1 MIKFIKNNSRK
12 LYIIGSAILVLM
24 IAVLGVMIAGEFGK
38 NVSAANTHTVTVEKT
53 STVTVYVSGK
63 GVTYDPSLST
73 DNTEVYHVEENTSI
87 TLRAVNES
95 RVFTSWQITG
105 GYNKVDNAAVL
116 TDKLFEITP
125 TADITIDTE
134 KKNALL
140 ADYGEYMNAS
150 FMITLDTHL
159 MYLQKIFEAG
169 PVLANVANKDVLD
182 AYDYFFEKYSTY
194 ENNILPISNTAQ
206 KEAKATAIINN
217 GLFTKIQN
225 GYYKIGSSFSLLDEN
240 FKGIGNETYPF
251 KGIFCGN
258 SNSTKAT
265 IFVTASGTET
275 SGDMLRGLFQIT
287 DPEAVIRN
295 VNIRVSLGVK
305 ANSSTAATNIYA
317 GGVAGKVN
325 KSVISN
331 VDVLARIAVD
341 ATSANIYAG
350 GVAGELAGGLD
361 DSRNILING
370 NDSTF
375 ILTTYASEKS
385 IYSGLVSGNATNVY
399 VKEANIDTTS
409 FAISAKNTASN
420 TYNANTNV
428 YLGNLFGKYTATSA
442 MPIENVKIF
451 GSEKESIT
459 SLISSGN
466 SYIGGLIG
474 HLTVKSGSVN
484 LGDVSIKNTSGESK
498 LSASSVDKNS
508 QTNLLTAGLI
518 ACVEGAGLN
527 PTEEFLDGAKEKIV
541 DGVKHYE
548 YEYIFN
554 TDLLIQSVNNG
565 LADGIDFGKTMA
577 SGFIARGYMN
587 LNGTDSNRNEIFLSS
602 ADYTTKVYATQT
614 STSSHLYPETGANDK
629 EHCVATAFYGNINK
643 TSGTIQYINIYA
655 SNFDIAATRELGSKG
670 NGDVMAAGFLS
681 YAQGVTISDCTLY
694 LDESSI
700 KGHSLSYEVTNSTAN
715 ANNTYVGGFIGQFE
729 GLNYYTPL
737 TLKNIKFAGNYDHKT
752 NVVSG
757 SSTIIEGIQNSVGGG
772 DDQNCNFIGGI
783 VGWLQHANANG
794 LYFEGSNSDRD
805 YIASL
810 THENP
815 ASAFC
820 GGVIGYIRTRDGRV
834 ITIENIEISKTKV
847 YSGATVINA
856 KDIPDI
862 YVGGILGSAFCQG
875 STVGVNI
882 NSTRVIDVD
891 IIGEGNENI
900 QLTVGG
906 IVGSTT
912 WDGKVTINNSY
923 VIRSNIS
930 SSLAFNLTYRSTN
943 LCSHAAGIIGRSNTN
958 ADINNCAVIDSVINS
973 EFKNNSG
980 YSIYCDTS
988 SSLIYGNSE
997 NALTGA
1003 GGAETVNIS
1012 NCYSNSSVKST
1023 SNMYTIVRNYSDSAG
1038 KVSVSNSY
1046 YVKQNVES
1054 ATGLGTA
1061 LDFSSVPV
1069 GYYSN
1074 TLLFDGD
1081 LVQNTAY
1088 KYYID
1093 IDDTSL
1099 FTIGNTGTSLGA
1111 YATVQNS
1118 SSFADIWINAKAS
1131 GDTSKNP
1138 SNYATETE
1146 LIEAGWFKLGSL
1158 VIYNGTPETS
1168 ATKGTTDYSYIMDNA
1183 EYVYQTTGENAGK
1196 YLNINYP
1203 YNVIDSVNY
1212 NVVVDRINNV
1222 ILNNN
1227 NGNKNVTLESII
1239 NVDVVSNM
1247 HQLKMTFNINPSN
1260 YYPVL
1265 FDSAGKLIQTSGLVY
1280 DEFGTFDFIV
1290 DDDKT
1295 YTIKYSPNESIN
1307 HDVEFYMGFV
1317 DGKGNLLTTS
1327 CHKFVINHNEKIFVG
1342 LIYAD
1347 YTKPINYQDI
1357 TYIDS
1362 DLDDVMDVIYKLRSG
1377 TVIKILPVFV
1387 MSNEPDKYIISEL
1400 DVSTVKYSSNVGTM
1414 KSNGEFIAPSSGDG
1428 EITAT
1433 YTEDGNTT
1441 TKKIN
1446 LSIVEEI
1453 TVTYSAIGA
1462 DIQALTYATPDND
1475 YYLDLDLLEHY
1486 GGDPSLFNI
1495 SMISAGTGFISPAVN
1510 LGTNQYISKLIITL
1524 GGRVSDV
1531 FVYGSTDGG
1540 NNFDTKELVTFGV
1553 YENYADYT
1561 LNLSDNS
1568 YNSFNIVTSSSEGV
1582 GILGYTVVISESKTV
1597 TYSNKASD
1605 TYTATLSG
1613 DVYVTREVNLVT
1625 GGYVEFPESKN
1636 GYFTGVELRI
1646 GNGTG
1651 RVYLEVKTE
1660 GSSEWEEYTYQS
1672 HNNQNYFTN
1681 YTINIARDK
1690 VIAIRLYVDSASAT
1704 FRLSNLNYRLS
1715 YSSSYKSWDF
1725 SLDDAKLTTCTYTN
1739 YIVCIKKTVSYNT
1752 AAAVFSLSGN
1762 NEFSTLNIKF
1772 GNVSGINNTN
1782 KARGAD
1788 IFISTSS
1795 DKNTGGSTQSTY
1807 DHPKIWSAYDQ
1818 YTSYTTRELDFV
1830 YGSENN
1836 RYDSKQKYSHLIV
1849 RIPSD
1854 GPNELRIESV
1864 SDVGKLIFNNVVTS
1878 EFNYNFKTV
1887 DEENKEATLNKYD
1900 YTSVSTETV
1909 DIENA
1914 SKITV
1919 SNILGITIKNSNVLD
1934 KNAILNKNWV
1944 YTNNGITPVTSWD
1957 IETTN
1962 YSLII
1967 PKEYLKDNKVSSF
1980 VVNAEFPVVY
1990 TISFDL
1996 QSDSFNPDY
2005 TGKTEFSYKVEAGTT
2020 FTELF
2025 GTPTTP
2031 TENYNELLDA
2041 LKPELHGGVKK
2052 FGFVFG
2058 GFYLIDSGNSLDA
2071 YSMSFEELLEKQGG
2085 LEIYSSYNFFGR
2097 WSFLIE
2103 HIEAPGTEIK
2113 TSFEPGFME
2122 NIGLTEEER
2131 EELELND
2138 SITIPINNNRG
2149 YVFTVEKEEGFIGE
2163 AQVNAYIVANEN
2175 HIDKNDDGKCDI
2187 CNNPAEEIK
2196 SDHIREITIEK
2207 YHDNMYLY
2215 FIPAEE
2221 ITGYLVI
2228 VSNVTNS
2235 SIIVGKNTASV
2246 TEQILPEDGIY
2257 TFKYVVN
2264 HKDGESYIYDST
2276 ANLLN
2281 IKRNIMIE
2289 FFTQVYDE
2297 DDKATDVEERKLPID
2312 TVIEVYYSLYEDGVL
2327 TDQTIGVYKTTSADE
2342 SKVYLDQFKKWNQAE
2357 DAFSDITFATLLSN
2371 NTTTSEVYY
2380 FVVTPPNGTDT
2391 RRSTSG
2397 NEIINEV
2404 IYVGYCNE
2412 AKTDYIS
2419 GMRNDDDIINQ
2430 PIEDIVEG
2438 VATKESSKNEKI
2450 YSVTPSRVTNLTKA
2464 DNNNYTF
2471 TDITTYHVIDLDI
2484 SNGSINDGKI
2494 VLSDDAT
2501 NNTIITSSDIKGKIR
2516 ELGLELGFGTGLV
2529 EVLGSTDGLSWTPI
2543 TTFLVDDV
2551 DYKYYYVDFE
2561 AKGNNFTHFKVDN
2574 KSLGE
2579 MRLASFNYNT
2589 ISNAMEY
2596 KYSIS
2601 EGELDEN
2608 TLSFVN
2614 KIKGDTRHDGK
2625 TFMLA
2630 VEYSVYKT
2638 DEDSI
2643 SLDTSILVNG
2653 KEYKPLL
2660 AEREGKVVAYYNLNE
2675 IIDEL
2680 NVTSISI
2687 TLNND
2692 SQELSRVRLLEATS
2706 ASKPAVSEERVV
2718 HPKN

>member
-38 NVSAANTHTVTVEKT
+38 NVNAANTHTVTVAKT

-73 DNTEVYHVEENTSI
+73 DNTEVYHVEEDTSI

-95 RVFTSWQITG
+95 RVFTNWKITG
-105 GYNKVDNAAVL
+105 GYDKVDNAAVL

-125 TADITIDTE
+125 TTDITIDTE

-194 ENNILPISNTAQ
+194 ETNILPISNTTQA
-206 KEAKATAIINN
+206 EAKATAIINN
-217 GLFTKIQN
+217 GLFAKIQN

-295 VNIRVSLGVK
+295 VNIRISLGVK
-305 ANSSTAATNIYA
+305 ANASTAATNIYA

-361 DSRNILING
+361 DSRNVLING
-370 NDSTF
+370 KDSTF
-375 ILTTYASEKS
+375 ILTTYASEKN

-399 VKEANIDTTS
+399 VKEANIDTSS

-420 TYNANTNV
+420 TYNNNTNV

-442 MPIENVKIF
+442 MPIENVKIS
-451 GSEKESIT
+451 GSSKESIT

-474 HLTVKSGSVN
+474 HLTVSSGSVN

-518 ACVEGAGLN
+518 ACVVGNNLN
-527 PTEEFLDGAKEKIV
+527 AKEEFLDGVKTKVV
-541 DGVKHYE
+541 DGVTHYE

-565 LADGIDFGKTMA
+565 QGNGSTFGKTMA
-577 SGFIARGYMN
+577 TGFIARGYMN
-587 LNGTDSNRNEIFLSS
+587 LNGNSDTNRNEIFLSS
-602 ADYTTKVYATQT
+602 GKYKTKVYATQT
-614 STSSHLYPETGANDK
+614 STSAHTAVDQTTGAVSNGANDK
-629 EHCVATAFYGNINK
+629 EHCLATAFYGNINR
-643 TSGTIQYINIYA
+643 TGFTMQNINVYA
-655 SNFDIAATRELGSKG
+655 SNYDIAATRELGSYG
-670 NGDVMAAGFLS
+670 MGDVHAAGFIAYTSNVNLTNLTMYLNDS
-681 YAQGVTISDCTLY
+681 Y
-694 LDESSI
+694 I
-700 KGHSLSYEVTNSTAN
+700 KGHSLSYEVHNSRSGI
-715 ANNTYVGGFIGQFE
+715 NNCYVGGFIGAFDGTSAE
-729 GLNYYTPL
+729 KANLVDL
-737 TLKNIKFAGNYDHKT
+737 TNITFAGHYDHLTKIE
-752 NVVSG
+752 SG
-757 SSTIIEGIQNSVGGG
+757 TTSKIEGTQNTYGASDYTNENYV
-772 DDQNCNFIGGI
+772 GGI
-783 VGWLQHANANG
+783 VGRMYLADANG
-794 LYFEGSNSDRD
+794 LYYVGSPSDED
-805 YIASL
+805 IIISL
-810 THENP
+810 THEDP

-820 GGVIGYIRTRDGRV
+820 GGVIGSIRNNVNLV
-834 ITIENIEISKTKV
+834 IDLENIEISNASV
-847 YSGATVINA
+847 HAAATVEVNVGSW
-856 KDIPDI
+856 PDI
-862 YVGGILGSAFCQG
+862 YIGGILGAIYHDTSG
-875 STVGVNI
+875 GTLNLSNSKVI
-882 NSTRVIDVD
+882 NTSVK
-891 IIGEGNENI
+891 GEGNEMI
-900 QLTVGG
+900 MLYVGG
-906 IVGSTT
+906 VIGTAT
-912 WDGKVTINNSY
+912 WSGETNISDVY
-923 VIRSNIS
+923 VVNSNIES
-930 SSLAFNLTYRSTN
+930 HLKVNTNFDFNDIAS
-943 LCSHAAGIIGRSNTN
+943 CAAGIMGRTNSNT
-958 ADINNCAVIDSVINS
+958 DIENCAVIDCSVDSSYVNT
-973 EFKNNSG
+973 
-980 YSIYCDTS
+980 YSTTKTANTS
-988 SSLIYGNSE
+988 SSGIFGDRE
-997 NALTGA
+997 GDTI
-1003 GGAETVNIS
+1003 EII
-1012 NCYSNSSVKST
+1012 NCYSNSSLTST
-1023 SNMYTIVRNYSDSAG
+1023 GGVYGIARAYTDTSAT
-1038 KVSVSNSY
+1038 NSY
-1046 YVKQNVES
+1046 YVEQNAGGVS
-1054 ATGLGTA
+1054 GLGTA
-1061 LDFSSVPV
+1061 LDFSNKPV
-1069 GYYSN
+1069 NATN
-1074 TLLFDGD
+1074 TLLFTSGTGVAQLPSTAAKYFID
-1081 LVQNTAY
+1081 LENTT
-1088 KYYID
+1088 D
-1093 IDDTSL
+1093 FTVGSNTDDEL
-1099 FTIGNTGTSLGA
+1099 GVRYNTGVTDK
-1111 YATVQNS
+1111 
-1118 SSFADIWINAKAS
+1118 SSFADIWINAKDG
-1131 GDTSKNP
+1131 GDTNDP
-1138 SNYATETE
+1138 SDYATEAE
-1146 LIEAGWFKLGSL
+1146 LINAGWFKLGN
-1158 VIYNGTPETS
+1158 VIVYTGDASDTITISSPN
-1168 ATKGTTDYSYIMDNA
+1168 YSFIGDGS
-1183 EYVYQTTGENAGK
+1183 EYVLQADGTFKNK
-1196 YLNINYP
+1196 NYP
-1203 YNVIDSVNY
+1203 YDEIDNVGYTVGTTGSEELD
-1212 NVVVDRINNV
+1212 
-1222 ILNNN
+1222 
-1227 NGNKNVTLESII
+1227 GTTVTLTNII
-1239 NVDVVSNM
+1239 DVNVVSNM
-1247 HQLKMTFNINPSN
+1247 KQIKIKFNLSPAD

-1265 FDSAGKLIQTSGLVY
+1265 FDSAGKVISSNGLVN
-1280 DEFGTFDFIV
+1280 DEYGKFDFTING
-1290 DDDKT
+1290 T
-1295 YTIKYSPNESIN
+1295 EYTITYEPNESIN
-1307 HDVEFYMGFV
+1307 HDDTFFIGFV
-1317 DGKGNLLTTS
+1317 NGKDEVLTTS
-1327 CHKFVINHNEKIFVG
+1327 AYQFDINYNAATLVG

-1347 YTKPINYQDI
+1347 YTKPINYQEI
-1357 TYIDS
+1357 TFS
-1362 DLDDVMDVIYKLRSG
+1362 NNATYKLRASKI
-1377 TVIKILPVFV
+1377 IKILPVFE
-1387 MSNEPDKYIISEL
+1387 MKNEPGKYVISEL
-1400 DVSTVKYSSNVGTM
+1400 NVSKVTYETSNANSKI
-1414 KSNGEFIAPSSGDG
+1414 KSNGELTAPGSGTG
-1428 EITAT
+1428 TVTVT
-1433 YTEDGNTT
+1433 YTENSTT
-1441 TKKIN
+1441 QTKTI
-1446 LSIVEEI
+1446 SFSVVSEVS
-1453 TVTYSAIGA
+1453 VTYTSVGA
-1462 DIQALTYATPDND
+1462 EVEALNYATTDND
-1475 YYLDLDLLEHY
+1475 YYMDVDLLDHY
-1486 GGDPSLFNI
+1486 GGVPVTFNVKYE
-1495 SMISAGTGFISPAVN
+1495 GTPDEHIFVSPLIPTDA
-1510 LGTNQYISKLIITL
+1510 TKLVLTL
-1524 GGRVSDV
+1524 GGATGTIEFYVSDDN
-1531 FVYGSTDGG
+1531 GRHW
-1540 NNFDTKELVTFGV
+1540 TKENDINVTSTSYSEYEINVEGKNYTNFKLVNPNHTDIGINSYTVMFEPIEVNLTSDVQNSDLDGTTVVDTSGKDMFTMTNATVTRDETTINGTNINGLNFRNSKTTLTGFPYNANNEQRYTAVTVNYSGTGKVTLYGMYAEYQQNWFGGGS
-1553 YENYADYT
+1553 YELTNT
-1561 LNLSDNS
+1561 WEELTVLSDNVRYTGMTNQNNNKRLVQIMIVIEGEDNFSLDSIS
-1568 YNSFNIVTSSSEGV
+1568 YNVRNNNNDNGNNTNASFNSIAYEQTKHSDNYILVNGDATFTFNRPLQELPVIVSEGTIN
-1582 GILGYTVVISESKTV
+1582 GTPSYSGS
-1597 TYSNKASD
+1597 TYSISGTNLKISSVNAKVIDYNST
-1605 TYTATLSG
+1605 TYTFNGTSTISQAGFTNGSQTLQASINGCSTSG
-1613 DVYVTREVNLVT
+1613 TNL
-1625 GGYVEFPESKN
+1625 
-1636 GYFTGVELRI
+1636 LL
-1646 GNGTG
+1646 NGTG
-1651 RVYLEVKTE
+1651 YYTYDKDDLAANGWITPSAWDVDATHYTLKVPQSVIQAAPV
-1660 GSSEWEEYTYQS
+1660 GSS
-1672 HNNQNYFTN
+1672 
-1681 YTINIARDK
+1681 II
-1690 VIAIRLYVDSASAT
+1690 
-1704 FRLSNLNYRLS
+1704 
-1715 YSSSYKSWDF
+1715 
-1725 SLDDAKLTTCTYTN
+1725 
-1739 YIVCIKKTVSYNT
+1739 
-1752 AAAVFSLSGN
+1752 
-1762 NEFSTLNIKF
+1762 
-1772 GNVSGINNTN
+1772 
-1782 KARGAD
+1782 
-1788 IFISTSS
+1788 
-1795 DKNTGGSTQSTY
+1795 
-1807 DHPKIWSAYDQ
+1807 
-1818 YTSYTTRELDFV
+1818 
-1830 YGSENN
+1830 
-1836 RYDSKQKYSHLIV
+1836 
-1849 RIPSD
+1849 
-1854 GPNELRIESV
+1854 
-1864 SDVGKLIFNNVVTS
+1864 
-1878 EFNYNFKTV
+1878 
-1887 DEENKEATLNKYD
+1887 
-1900 YTSVSTETV
+1900 V
-1909 DIENA
+1909 DI
-1914 SKITV
+1914 
-1919 SNILGITIKNSNVLD
+1919 
-1934 KNAILNKNWV
+1934 
-1944 YTNNGITPVTSWD
+1944 
-1957 IETTN
+1957 
-1962 YSLII
+1962 
-1967 PKEYLKDNKVSSF
+1967 
-1980 VVNAEFPVVY
+1980 EFPVVY
-1990 TISFDL
+1990 TISFAL

-2025 GTPTTP
+2025 GTPTSP

-2041 LKPELHGGVKK
+2041 LKPELYGGVKK

-2085 LEIYSSYNFFGR
+2085 LEIYSSYHFFGR

-2122 NIGLTEEER
+2122 KIGLTEEER

-2163 AQVNAYIVANEN
+2163 AQVNAYIVANEH
-2175 HIDKNDDGKCDI
+2175 HIDKNGDGECDI

-2196 SDHIREITIEK
+2196 SDHIREITIQK

-2297 DDKATDVEERKLPID
+2297 DTKATDVEERKLPVG

-2342 SKVYLDQFKKWNQAE
+2342 SKVYLDQFKKWNQTE
-2357 DAFSDITFATLLSN
+2357 DAFSNITFATLLSN
-2371 NTTTSEVYY
+2371 NTSTSEVYY

-2397 NEIINEV
+2397 NEIINEA

-2450 YSVTPSRVTNLTKA
+2450 YSVTPSRVTSLTKT

-2484 SNGSINDGKI
+2484 SNGSITDGKI
-2494 VLSDDAT
+2494 VLSDNAT
-2501 NNTIITSSDIKGKIR
+2501 NDTIITSSSIKGKIR
-2516 ELGLELGFGTGLV
+2516 EIGLELGFGTGLV

-2543 TTFLVDDV
+2543 ATFLVDDV

-2579 MRLASFNYNT
+2579 MRLASFSYNT

-2601 EGELDEN
+2601 EGELDGN

-2614 KIKGDTRHDGK
+2614 EIKGDTRHDGK

-2630 VEYSVYKT
+2630 VEYTGVVNISTNV
-2638 DEDSI
+2638 SI
-2643 SLDTSILVNG
+2643 TVTYNGGSDTI
-2653 KEYKPLL
+2653 KPLL
-2660 AEREGKVVAYYNLNE
+2660 SERAGKVVAYYNLSQ
-2675 IIDEL
+2675 ILKDK
-2680 NVTSISI
+2680 NVTTINI

-2692 SQELSRVRLLEATS
+2692 SHSVEKVRLLEATS

-2718 HPKN
+2718 YPKN